1 MGVGVCG
8 CGCVVCVCMCGCVY
22 LCVCVCAYVCLFP
35 IRVAHCSSAV
45 ISRPKAVSTMSSA
58 YTRMH
63 GEEHGNILYE
73 SLAPLSTELPS
84 AQKEQAEEPLLQ

>member
-1 MGVGVCG
+1 
-8 CGCVVCVCMCGCVY
+8 
-22 LCVCVCAYVCLFP
+22 
-35 IRVAHCSSAV
+35 
-45 ISRPKAVSTMSSA
+45 MSSA